1 VTQYGDILRSPQ
13 ASAWRF
19 RLQQQETEEMI
30 FTVEYRDFIAEER
43 VLVETDE
50 FDHAAGVLSMIFE
63 DRDRY
68 LLTATEVAQ

>member
-1 VTQYGDILRSPQ
+1 
-13 ASAWRF
+13 
-19 RLQQQETEEMI
+19 MI